1 MGGKHGA
8 LKFLKLSFE
17 HQAVRIEVKAMPA
30 VSTASSVADGRH
42 GALKL
47 DFELGTR
54 GFESQALRP
63 SKTNDCDSVRI
74 AGSPISGG
82 FPKLAV
88 PF

>member
-30 VSTASSVADGRH
+30 VSTANSVADGRH

-47 DFELGTR
+47 DFELGTGGLSR
-54 GFESQALRP
+54 RLCVHQGQMPA
-63 SKTNDCDSVRI
+63 T
-74 AGSPISGG
+74 ASG
-82 FPKLAV
+82 
-88 PF
+88 